1 MNKEKLKHH
10 AHPLLF
16 LTGKSRTKLGRENAK
31 IHKNVHRPPDIT
43 LWNSIS
49 FIRSASGHPSSN
61 PDGRWGNVL
70 CLGGFLHFFEKK
82 SDESR
87 TRGGFHFL
95 NIHHRKNL
103 E

>member
-49 FIRSASGHPSSN
+49 IIRSASGHPSSN
-61 PDGRWGNVL
+61 PDQNNSVAAETMKVSAVFIL
-70 CLGGFLHFFEKK
+70 QK
-82 SDESR
+82 
-87 TRGGFHFL
+87 
-95 NIHHRKNL
+95 I
-103 E
+103 